1 MYTIDYIVVNLFVN
15 RTFIESKQYEE
26 LEKAQLAFDNAASN
40 HLEEATEYGDYII
53 KHNTDKLFHIEYGP
67 VIAFVCLK
75 CD

>member
-1 MYTIDYIVVNLFVN
+1 MYTIDCVVVDLVIN

-26 LEKAQLAFDNAASN
+26 LEKAQLAFYNATS
-40 HLEEATEYGDYII
+40 HHFEEATDYGDYII

-67 VIAFVCLK
+67 AIVFVCLK